1 MNAFQDEAG
10 NWDVDEDQTM
20 KMKCD
25 YVISAFGS
33 GLYSDDLKSAMAP
46 IRLNR
51 WGTPEVVIHKVNYT
65 LIRLITY
72 LNYKV
77 DTDTMETSERGVFC
91 GGDLAGTAE
100 TAVEA
105 VNDGKI
111 AAWTMHSY
119 LQVLTVFNKISVQ

>member
-1 MNAFQDEAG
+1 MAKQDVTMKIIISFWLLERCIITIYLFTFSKTIFKRQKAIPGVKCYLAAKVMYFYELNAFQDEAG

-51 WGTPEVVIHKVNYT
+51 WGTPEVDIN
-65 LIRLITY
+65 
-72 LNYKV
+72 
-77 DTDTMETSERGVFC
+77 
-91 GGDLAGTAE
+91 
-100 TAVEA
+100 
-105 VNDGKI
+105 
-111 AAWTMHSY
+111 
-119 LQVLTVFNKISVQ
+119 